1 MKLEIAYGCV
11 FWPSVV
17 TLLVGENTDHRQAP
31 TNVMLQ
37 ASVGKLTQSS
47 FLINNMD
54 ISFNYEV
61 RN

>member
-1 MKLEIAYGCV
+1 
-11 FWPSVV
+11 
-17 TLLVGENTDHRQAP
+17 
-31 TNVMLQ
+31 MLQ

-61 RN
+61 RREKLALGDDNGR